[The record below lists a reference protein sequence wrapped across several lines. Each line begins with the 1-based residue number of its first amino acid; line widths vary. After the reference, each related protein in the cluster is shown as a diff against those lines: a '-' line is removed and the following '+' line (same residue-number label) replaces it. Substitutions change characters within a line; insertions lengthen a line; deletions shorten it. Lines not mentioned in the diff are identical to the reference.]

1 MKFKNTLLL
10 ATHSAS
16 NEVSLTEKLSALP
29 VKSIL
34 RRAIQLTLA
43 GSVLASGM
51 ASAVLLDRGAQD
63 PTFVW
68 PQWYRD
74 TNGLAVGLCKSTSA
88 MCFPAAPDPTGFAGN
103 LGPEVFYNMA
113 EFKNLNTGSDFRY
126 RILLGLE
133 SSYAPA
139 GKPVHGQEVVFAR
152 IRIGF
157 NFNDCA
163 NKNGTYKVIH
173 PFGEKT
179 FTDVTCTTTGNVWG
193 AGVAIFDTV
202 DVPVLDPLNFDAPL
216 HSAFG
221 PFLQWD
227 DGNGNPVILDGPT
240 VGEKFL
246 GDPTVTHTFAG
257 SPFGTNFLRIEGPKG
272 SNLDGLGNDFIQDD
286 LATIVGQVWTAP
298 IPAKVTVDKA
308 IVTSHG
314 TTNAVDVWATAI
326 NAPNLNGTAP
336 AAPKLFMT
344 ATGMPSL
351 EMLPDGHVA
360 GQYHGHV
367 EFASTTAAPGSV
379 SVTDVNSIPQVTR
392 TAGLTDTI
400 LVKQAA
406 YDNITGLIT
415 LVAHSSDEIR
425 APGMT
430 VTGIPG
436 LLPINSG
443 LTAAKC
449 TAANLVVAAGDVCL
463 QTTLSAAY
471 EVPKSVA
478 ITSNDLGVSEEAY
491 VQALGK
497 TEAPAGAPA
506 VATYT
511 AQTVN
516 TAGITTL
523 ATQIPVGAVIVTQ
536 PANGLVTLVA
546 GQWVFTANATAA
558 PGSDSFTYVTQNP
571 TTFAVSQVSTVPLTL
586 AFSAKAPTAV
596 ADAFAVSSAATTAKT
611 LNVLANDKPTFA
623 NTLDIINPATVTIVT
638 PPRSGTATVN
648 ATTGLIS
655 YTPNRSR
662 TTVADSFTYTVK
674 NSATPAATSNP
685 ATATVQQFAANEV
698 VAMTRSLFTTA
709 TSRWTIVGTT
719 TYFGANLPST
729 VATCWVGTGA
739 TPTSATLIG
748 SALVDNAG
756 NFTIAPAPGVGA
768 PAGINTA
775 LRCATSNGG
784 IGAAPIQSK

>member
-1 MKFKNTLLL
+1 MKKQ
-10 ATHSAS
+10 
-16 NEVSLTEKLSALP
+16 
-29 VKSIL
+29 KSTSKSSFVAGKHLL
-34 RRAIQLTLA
+34 RRSIQIALA
-43 GSVLASGM
+43 GSVLVSGM

-74 TNGLAVGLCKSTSA
+74 TNGMAVGLCKSTSL
-88 MCFPAAPDPTGFAGN
+88 MCFPAAPDPTGFPGN
-103 LGPEVFYNMA
+103 VGPEVFYNLA

-126 RILLGLE
+126 RIMMGLE
-133 SSYAPA
+133 SSYAPV
-139 GKPVHGQEVVFAR
+139 GQPIHGTEVVFAR

-157 NFNDCA
+157 NFNDCDH
-163 NKNGTYKVIH
+163 KNGTYKVIH
-173 PFGEKT
+173 PYGEKI
-179 FTDVTCTTTGNVWG
+179 FENVTCTTTSNVWG

-216 HSAFG
+216 HSAVG

-227 DGNGNPVILDGPT
+227 DGAGNPVILDGPIA
-240 VGEKFL
+240 GEKFL
-246 GDPTVTHTFAG
+246 GDPTVTHSFTG
-257 SPFGTNFLRIEGPKG
+257 SPFGTNFLRIEGPVG

-286 LATIVGQVWTAP
+286 VATVLGQVWTAP
-298 IPAKVTVDKA
+298 IPAKVIVDKS
-308 IVTSHG
+308 IVTSSG

-344 ATGMPSL
+344 APGMPSL
-351 EMLPDGHVA
+351 QMLPDGNIA

-392 TAGLTDTI
+392 TAGVTDAI
-400 LVKQAA
+400 LVKQAT
-406 YDNITGLIT
+406 YDNLAGLIT
-415 LVAHSSDEIR
+415 LVAHSSDEVR
-425 APGMT
+425 APAMS

-478 ITSNDLGVSEEAY
+478 ITSNNLGVSEETY
-491 VQALGK
+491 VQILGK

-506 VATYT
+506 ATTYT

-516 TAGITTL
+516 SAGITAL

-546 GQWVFTANATAA
+546 GQWVFTANAGTAA
-558 PGSDSFTYVTQNP
+558 GSDSFTYVTQNA
-571 TTFAVSQVSTVPLTL
+571 TTLAVSPLSTVPLTMV
-586 AFSAKAPTAV
+586 FSAKAPTAV
-596 ADAFAVSSAATTAKT
+596 NDVVSVSTASRTAKAI
-611 LNVLANDKPTFA
+611 NVLANDKPSSA
-623 NTLDIINPATVTIVT
+623 NALDNISPSTVTIVSNPTRGTVSVNAVTGIINYT
-638 PPRSGTATVN
+638 PTSTRVTATD
-648 ATTGLIS
+648 T
-655 YTPNRSR
+655 
-662 TTVADSFTYTVK
+662 FTYTVK
-674 NSATPAATSNP
+674 NSANPKATSN
-685 ATATVQQFAANEV
+685 TATVTVQLFPANEV
-698 VAMTRSLFTTA
+698 VAVTKALFTAA
-709 TSRWTIVGTT
+709 TNRWGINGTT
-719 TYFGANLPST
+719 SYFSAALTNTL
-729 VATCWVGTGA
+729 ATCWVGTGA
-739 TPTSATLIG
+739 TPTPVTLIG
-748 SALVDNAG
+748 SALVDNVGGFAV
-756 NFTIAPAPGVGA
+756 APAPGVGA
-768 PAGINTA
+768 NAGTNTA
-775 LRCATSNGG
+775 LRCQTSVGG
-784 IGAAPIQSK
+784 VPGGLVSSVITVK